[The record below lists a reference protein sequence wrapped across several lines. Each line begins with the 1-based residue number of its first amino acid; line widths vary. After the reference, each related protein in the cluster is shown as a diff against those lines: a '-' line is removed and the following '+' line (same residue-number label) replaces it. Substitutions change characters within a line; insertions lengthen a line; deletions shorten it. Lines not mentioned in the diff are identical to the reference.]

1 MGTRDVVYAI
11 VDHLAEL
18 DTTNLVPS
26 ITLRWLY
33 KSRERRKLRA
43 LRRLRKRQKVPEL
56 PRSPYP
62 QFSMFV
68 LLFSNPA
75 RRELLRHISI
85 EATTTFPLEE
95 KHKEKSIEG
104 FLSRA
109 VSLVFQEL
117 HEWEADVKD
126 EKLRPKTLEI
136 NCASHRD
143 LWAERPCN
151 EILIPG
157 LHTVRS
163 IKKLASGSGN
173 GPDYYT
179 LPLRLAVKTPN
190 LEALEVAFVPL
201 GTSDGPDE
209 RRQHQALAE
218 ALDGLRGQGVCP
230 ALRELRIRRYPWWRV
245 PLGTEETFLGR
256 RDGLDPVCEAIRL
269 LAQHKKLE
277 TLHLSGMILS
287 RDLFR
292 DLRTPTNLTWWA
304 SLRQLVIDCYAM
316 APLEPTAKDQVCDLF
331 SLAAD
336 GKGVMIPQTFDPLV
350 RDILSVGS
358 PMLEL
363 DDLLDDN
370 GHRRWQFQSQHA
382 QWNPLPQD
390 LSTSVQ
396 IVQG

>member
-1 MGTRDVVYAI
+1 MRHLTPRTLFEGLREGFRGPSPPRLRVPRKGLWELAMLFTPSWIISRNWIPPTLYRTR
-11 VDHLAEL
+11 
-18 DTTNLVPS
+18 
-26 ITLRWLY
+26 
-33 KSRERRKLRA
+33 
-43 LRRLRKRQKVPEL
+43 RKRQKLPEL

-62 QFSMFV
+62 QFSMFDQ
-68 LLFSNPA
+68 LFSNPA

-85 EATTTFPLEE
+85 GATNSFPLEE
-95 KHKEKSIEG
+95 KDKEKSIER

-109 VSLVFQEL
+109 VSLVFLEL

-126 EKLRPKTLEI
+126 EKLRPKTLRI
-136 NCASHRD
+136 NCASHRN

-157 LHTVRS
+157 LHMVRS
-163 IKKLASGSGN
+163 IKKLASGSGD

-190 LEALEVAFVPL
+190 LEALEVVFVPL

-218 ALDGLRGQGVCP
+218 ALDGLRGQ
-230 ALRELRIRRYPWWRV
+230 A
-245 PLGTEETFLGR
+245 
-256 RDGLDPVCEAIRL
+256 
-269 LAQHKKLE
+269 
-277 TLHLSGMILS
+277 
-287 RDLFR
+287 
-292 DLRTPTNLTWWA
+292 WWA

-316 APLEPTAKDQVCDLF
+316 APLNPTVNDQVCDLF

-336 GKGVMIPQTFDPLV
+336 GKGLMIPPTFDPLV

-358 PMLEL
+358 PMLEVGGL
-363 DDLLDDN
+363 RLFCDHRDGHQNPILLYTDDLIEDN
-370 GHRRWQFQSQHA
+370 SHLGWQFQSQHA